1 LGNIWGKCLG
11 RQEDKWGRRVEEE
24 QPTVVIGQRGGDM
37 GGNRD
42 MSYISSVNLGKG
54 GKEQGY

>member
-1 LGNIWGKCLG
+1 MGEKGGGGAAYCRNMAERWGHG
-11 RQEDKWGRRVEEE
+11 RN
-24 QPTVVIGQRGGDM
+24 TS
-37 GGNRD
+37 RD